1 MDKPTKKLTSFKK
14 LPKAPEPAK
23 PTIPQNTG
31 IPGLMRPGTVLT
43 EIEKEGLKKLG
54 IVDDPTKLPS
64 DIASKIHSAMVEVEN
79 QPTDLPNVKPL
90 QIPEPVDF
98 DDLPEEKKR
107 SIAQFI
113 KEAAEDRKKQS
124 EKVPTKVDPPLDPKI
139 FKEPEVIDDLI
150 DDKPKKQATAPSLE
164 DTKAAEDDTD
174 LLSKNSIVVC
184 PHCGWDTRKEELV
197 EITEDDKLDFVQS
210 ILGGI
215 RFKKVYELFGGRL
228 KVTFRALTTAESD
241 TAYKQLIIDAQNDV
255 QSKIIGD
262 SSFYW
267 RTLMAYRS
275 VMGVEKIESDANI
288 IEVPPVL
295 EIDVD
300 EEDYPK
306 PNTKI
311 YALFDKLVEQIMP
324 TELMRSTITHVYT
337 EFQTLCEK
345 LQVMAESPDFWK
357 ASK

>member
-1 MDKPTKKLTSFKK
+1 MDKPTKKLTSFKR
-14 LPKAPEPAK
+14 LPKVPEPAK
-23 PTIPQNTG
+23 PTLSQNIG

-64 DIASKIHSAMVEVEN
+64 DIASKIHSAMVDAEKQPVE
-79 QPTDLPNVKPL
+79 LPSVKPL
-90 QIPEPVDF
+90 QMPETVDF

-113 KEAAEDRKKQS
+113 KEAAEERKKQS
-124 EKVPTKVDPPLDPKI
+124 DKPVTKSDPPLDPKI
-139 FKEPEVIDDLI
+139 FKQPEVIDDLI
-150 DDKPKKQATAPSLE
+150 DDKPNKEPVNKPVEEPKLP
-164 DTKAAEDDTD
+164 DDDSD
-174 LLSKNSIVVC
+174 LLAKNSIVVC
-184 PHCGWDTRKEELV
+184 PHCGWDTRKEDLV
-197 EITEDDKLDFVQS
+197 NITEDDKLDFVQS

-228 KVTFRALTTAESD
+228 KVTFRALTSAESD

-275 VMGVEKIESDANI
+275 VMGVEKIESDVNI

-295 EIDVD
+295 EIEVD

-324 TELMRSTITHVYT
+324 TEMMRSTITHVYT

-345 LQVMAESPDFWK
+345 LQTMSESPDFWK
-357 ASK
+357 ATK